1 MLHRL
6 RACLARPWGRWRRR
20 AAEEAGFSLPEL
32 LIALVIIGIL
42 ALLALPRFFNVT
54 TRAKMTEAKMMLKQ
68 VYTLQEA
75 YSYEYDRYAT
85 DLEALGFEQ
94 ARLITEGGTARYLI
108 AIEEAEGGRFVATAT
123 AVVDFDKDGT
133 FNVWEVDE
141 QGVIRQRVPD

>member
-6 RACLARPWGRWRRR
+6 RTGLARPWWRRR
-20 AAEEAGFSLPEL
+20 VAEEAGFSLPEL

-54 TRAKMTEAKMMLKQ
+54 TRAKMAEAKMMLKQ